1 MCFRRWC
8 LVKKGKQG
16 TSSVPEVIENSRP
29 YVLAF
34 MATEGVGGGEIIKSA
49 KFTDLC
55 FIIEP
60 LEGFY
65 FFFFKHAFNV

>member
-1 MCFRRWC
+1 MVPAGKIKV
-8 LVKKGKQG
+8 LV
-16 TSSVPEVIENSRP
+16 
-29 YVLAF
+29 L
-34 MATEGVGGGEIIKSA
+34 TEGVGGGEIIKSA